1 MKEKISEEIKKL
13 QEEAEELS
21 ELREGVFN
29 VKADMTV
36 TAVGLLLEKLNDG
49 IESLV
54 VASVEKDNY
63 YDKELC
69 NTLKETTKEL
79 VTAFSKIQPPQVKV
93 TPNINVDL
101 NPLKNAFTDI
111 SKGQNEIISLL
122 KRVDDGDKSGELTRL
137 ITAMIGRQNAIIEK
151 GNNVIDHTPQLKAIA
166 DALNNKKG
174 YNGKILKRD
183 NFGRLD
189 TFEITPK

>member
-1 MKEKISEEIKKL
+1 MKEKLSEEIKKL
-13 QEEAEELS
+13 QEQAEELT
-21 ELREGVFN
+21 ELREDVFN
-29 VKADMTV
+29 AKADITV
-36 TAVGLLLEKLNDG
+36 TAVGTLLERLNSGMED
-49 IESLV
+49 LTN
-54 VASVEKDNY
+54 AALKKDNY

-101 NPLKNAFTDI
+101 NPLKNAFTEI

-166 DALNNKKG
+166 DALANKTSWKG
-174 YNGKILKRD
+174 KVQRNMQG
-183 NFGRLD
+183 FVD